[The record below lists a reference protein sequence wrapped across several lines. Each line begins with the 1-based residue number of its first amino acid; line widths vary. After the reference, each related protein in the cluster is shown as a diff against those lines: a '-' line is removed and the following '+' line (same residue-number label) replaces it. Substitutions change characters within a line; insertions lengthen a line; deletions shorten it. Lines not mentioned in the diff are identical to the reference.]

1 MYPDRDTL
9 SNVPRSG
16 YIAARDQ
23 SMVESGVTEGGKNTQ
38 LVFFFVNEHN
48 IANMKPEAKKQ
59 LTIFLEGT
67 EIASHIEEK
76 IELDLKVRLVW
87 SSNKMYWEKC

>member
-9 SNVPRSG
+9 NNVSRSG

-48 IANMKPEAKKQ
+48 NTNMKPEAKKQ

-67 EIASHIEEK
+67 KIASHIEKK
-76 IELDLKVRLVW
+76 IELELNVRLV
-87 SSNKMYWEKC
+87 

>member
-9 SNVPRSG
+9 SNVPRSE
-16 YIAARDQ
+16 YITARDQ
-23 SMVESGVTEGGKNTQ
+23 SMVESGVKEGGKNTQ

-48 IANMKPEAKKQ
+48 NTNMKPEAKKQ

-67 EIASHIEEK
+67 KIASHIEKK
-76 IELDLKVRLVW
+76 IELELNVRLVW
-87 SSNKMYWEKC
+87 SSNKLYCEKG

>member
-48 IANMKPEAKKQ
+48 NTNMKPEAKKQ

-67 EIASHIEEK
+67 KIASHIEKK
-76 IELDLKVRLVW
+76 IELELNVRLV
-87 SSNKMYWEKC
+87 